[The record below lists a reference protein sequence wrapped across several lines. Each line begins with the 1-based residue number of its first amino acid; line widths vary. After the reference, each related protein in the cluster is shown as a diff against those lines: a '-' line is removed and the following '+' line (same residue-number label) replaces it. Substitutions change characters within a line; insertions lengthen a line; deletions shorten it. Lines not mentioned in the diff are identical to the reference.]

1 VSVLPRCTELGVDDR
16 LASLLHHLVRESQP
30 QPLASHK
37 LWVHTL
43 VVLHLLAS
51 VNPVKVLP
59 LVSRVVLP
67 VGVTVRLFLWMK

>member
-1 VSVLPRCTELGVDDR
+1 MLGADNT
-16 LASLLHHLVRESQP
+16 LASLLHHLVRASQP
-30 QPLASHK
+30 QLSALRR

-43 VVLHLLAS
+43 VVLHLLVS
-51 VNPVKVLP
+51 VNPVKDLP